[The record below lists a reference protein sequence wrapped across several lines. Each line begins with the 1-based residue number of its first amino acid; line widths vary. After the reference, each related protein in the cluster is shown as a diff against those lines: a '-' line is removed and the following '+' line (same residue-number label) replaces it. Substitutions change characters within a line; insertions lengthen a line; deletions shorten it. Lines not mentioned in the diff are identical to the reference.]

1 MTKKRLGMPATTED
15 RQPISAAQQTLNPP
29 QAVQPPALAL
39 AARFVKEHAIRVLL
53 VSAGILVPCFW
64 HRHIEAGD
72 LASHTYNVWL
82 AQLVAKGQAPGLW
95 VARQWNNVLC
105 DVAMSALG
113 NLVGL
118 RAAEKIVVACAVLI
132 FFWGAFALMAAAT
145 RRASWFVLPCVA
157 IFTYGWTFEMGFMNY
172 YVALS
177 FAFWGL
183 ALIWRG
189 QGWELAWVAPL
200 AILSWLA
207 HPLGTALLISVG
219 AYLIVIRMLP
229 RFQVYVTAAAA
240 LALLTVPSY
249 LAAHY
254 PVRWSNT
261 PARYFNGTDQL
272 YLYGSRY
279 QLLGFCLL
287 GLFVAFLLADIFI
300 YWRQPGGLSSIG
312 VPLQLYGLSLLA
324 AWSLPSG
331 IRLPQYPA
339 PLDLLAE
346 RFTTVCA
353 IFACC
358 LLAALKPKKW
368 HLIGLSLVAA
378 VFFAFLYQDTG
389 KVDRMESAVEQLVSG
404 LPAGQRVI
412 STIWTF
418 PSSRVFIMHIADRAA
433 IGHVFSYG
441 NYEPAT
447 QQFRVR
453 ARPGNQ
459 IVIADFSPGDAIQTG
474 QYIVRPQDL
483 PLVQIYQCD
492 LTLTRLCMRD
502 LTAGERNGRVG
513 VQVAIR

>member
-1 MTKKRLGMPATTED
+1 MPSAIENHPPITRAETLALP
-15 RQPISAAQQTLNPP
+15 QPLQLSALTSAAQL
-29 QAVQPPALAL
+29 VG
-39 AARFVKEHAIRVLL
+39 EHSIRVLL
-53 VSAGILVPCFW
+53 ISAGILVPCFW

-95 VARQWNNVLC
+95 VAQQWNNVLS
-105 DVAMSALG
+105 DLAMSALG

-132 FFWGAFALMAAAT
+132 FFWGAFALMTAVT
-145 RRASWFVLPCVA
+145 RRASWFVLPCLAV
-157 IFTYGWTFEMGFMNY
+157 FTYGWTFEMGFLNY
-172 YVALS
+172 YLALG

-189 QGWELAWVAPL
+189 QGWESAWVAPL

-207 HPLGTALLISVG
+207 HPLGTALLIGVG
-219 AYLIVIRMLP
+219 AYLVIIRTLP
-229 RFQVYVTAAAA
+229 RFQLYVTAAAA
-240 LALLTVPSY
+240 LALLTIPSY

-261 PARYFNGTDQL
+261 PAHYFNGTDQL
-272 YLYGSRY
+272 FLYGPRY
-279 QLLGFCLL
+279 QTLGLCLL
-287 GLFVAFLLADIFI
+287 GLFAAFLLADLVAHC
-300 YWRQPGGLSSIG
+300 RQAGWLSSIAI
-312 VPLQLYGLSLLA
+312 PLQLYGLSLLA

-339 PLDLLAE
+339 PLNLLAE

-353 IFACC
+353 VFACC
-358 LLAALKPKKW
+358 LLAALRPKKW
-368 HLIGLSLVAA
+368 HLAGLSVVAA
-378 VFFAFLYQDTG
+378 VFFAFLYQDTA

-404 LPAGQRVI
+404 LPAGQLVI

-418 PSSRVFIMHIADRAA
+418 PSSRIFIMHIVDRAA

-453 ARPGNQ
+453 AHPGNQ
-459 IVIADFSPGDAIQTG
+459 VVISDSAAGDAIQTG
-474 QYIVRPQDL
+474 QYIVRPQDP

-492 LTLTRLCMRD
+492 LSLTQLCMRQ
-502 LTAGERNGRVG
+502 LVAGERNGRVG
-513 VQVAIR
+513 VQAAIR